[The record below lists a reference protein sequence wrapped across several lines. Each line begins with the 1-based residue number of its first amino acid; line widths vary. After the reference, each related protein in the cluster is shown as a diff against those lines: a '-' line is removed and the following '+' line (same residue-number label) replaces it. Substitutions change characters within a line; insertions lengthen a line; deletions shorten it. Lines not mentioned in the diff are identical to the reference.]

1 MDLVSPALGLW
12 VKRSA
17 LSLGDLK
24 KNTYKSIF
32 RLRTAELSLGS
43 LPSSSPLLHGA
54 QHCLLRNL
62 QVTKGSLG
70 SASATAHRPCL
81 GQRTGPSAPG
91 QMSPMARCSTSAKAL
106 EPVHGNSFN
115 LPPLPPPTP
124 INLFTATDVFT
135 TRSKAGGEGGVLGAS
150 LTHWCEVC
158 HPPFPVLQPWAGS
171 PRLAGGCRL
180 HGSGAGA
187 QQSAGKRCQ
196 NWHWHWEV
204 APQGVCASP
213 FPRASPR
220 GLSQGFPC
228 MSTSSVAHQLQNAP
242 TVGNNLPETPPVLF
256 PCIAALE
263 SGCPHLSLG
272 TQLLLFPLPFHRH
285 PPSPFIGIHQ
295 PCRPSSS
302 GSSATV
308 FAPGAL
314 ALLGNIRGISGATV
328 PTKTYLC
335 TAHSQLSAPI
345 HSACNSPHPTMWDG
359 AKTQYS
365 PLCCQLGSSHVT
377 TVFPLTSSD
386 REGIAVPSVRVLPR
400 STQFCLSE
408 AQECTTCMPQTQ
420 QNSKCSSRL
429 HPTGFLPLYV
439 NFQ

>member
-1 MDLVSPALGLW
+1 LDLVSPALGLW

-187 QQSAGKRCQ
+187 QQGAGKRCQ

-285 PPSPFIGIHQ
+285 TPALQTQFFREQCHSVCSRCFG
-295 PCRPSSS
+295 SS
-302 GSSATV
+302 GEYNRDLWGHGPHQNLTGHCS
-308 FAPGAL
+308 
-314 ALLGNIRGISGATV
+314 
-328 PTKTYLC
+328 
-335 TAHSQLSAPI
+335 LSAICSNPFSMQQSTSN
-345 HSACNSPHPTMWDG
+345 HVGWD
-359 AKTQYS
+359 KN
-365 PLCCQLGSSHVT
+365 P
-377 TVFPLTSSD
+377 
-386 REGIAVPSVRVLPR
+386 VLPIV
-400 STQFCLSE
+400 LS
-408 AQECTTCMPQTQ
+408 AGKKPRNHCIP
-420 QNSKCSSRL
+420 S
-429 HPTGFLPLYV
+429 Y
-439 NFQ
+439 FQ